1 VIARPGYVWLPFTDY
16 LSWQLVTSPYI
27 NGETAGGGLP
37 GWGTY
42 TPGLWRT
49 SNTSYVEAYQP
60 YIKAVGQIIAKNQI
74 TNGGPVILVQ
84 VLYFVQA

>member
-1 VIARPGYVWLPFTDY
+1 LLTQELFL
-16 LSWQLVTSPYI
+16 LSLRSSPYI

-49 SNTSYVEAYQP
+49 DNDSYVKAYQP
-60 YIKAVGQIIAKNQI
+60 YIKAVGEIIAKNQI

-84 VLYFVQA
+84 VFTHNLWNTF